1 MATSSSSE
9 ELSPMTGVLEC
20 RDKEFFLPCMN
31 VQCDWSEAAA
41 KYVEGGR

>member
-9 ELSPMTGVLEC
+9 ELSGVLEC

-41 KYVEGGR
+41 KYVAGR